1 MVLQEGIFKILHKKI
16 KKEETM
22 LIVGSLLL
30 IISFILFNYEKILSI
45 NSEIYNN
52 IQANIY
58 KEKNKNNSLTVNVD
72 VDYITDTNEEIKKPT
87 NNPDINYLAFLEIP
101 KINLNQG
108 LLPINSLYNNVNY
121 HVEILKISDLPDKI
135 NGNFILAAHSGTSSI
150 AYFRNLYKLKLDDL
164 ASIIYNNKKYTY
176 KIVNIYNQT
185 KKGSLNIYRDTNK
198 TTLTLI
204 TCTKDD
210 KTNQTVYILEL
221 IGVETY

>member
-1 MVLQEGIFKILHKKI
+1 MFMHKKI

-58 KEKNKNNSLTVNVD
+58 KEKNKNNSLTVNID

-150 AYFRNLYKLKLDDL
+150 AYFINLYKLKLDDL

>member
-1 MVLQEGIFKILHKKI
+1 MFMHKKI

-30 IISFILFNYEKILSI
+30 IIYFILFNYEKILSI

-58 KEKNKNNSLTVNVD
+58 KEKNKNNSLTVNID

>member
-1 MVLQEGIFKILHKKI
+1 MFMHKKI
-16 KKEETM
+16 KKKKTM

>member
-1 MVLQEGIFKILHKKI
+1 MFMHKKI

-58 KEKNKNNSLTVNVD
+58 KEKNKNNSLTVNID

-87 NNPDINYLAFLEIP
+87 NNLDINYLAFLEIP

>member
-1 MVLQEGIFKILHKKI
+1 MFMHKKI

-72 VDYITDTNEEIKKPT
+72 VDYITDTNEEIKKPI

>member
-1 MVLQEGIFKILHKKI
+1 MFMHKKI

-58 KEKNKNNSLTVNVD
+58 KEKNKNNSLTVNID

-121 HVEILKISDLPDKI
+121 HVEILKISNLPDKI

>member
-1 MVLQEGIFKILHKKI
+1 MFMHKKI

-30 IISFILFNYEKILSI
+30 IISFILFDYEKILSI

-58 KEKNKNNSLTVNVD
+58 KEKNKNNSLTVNID

>member
-1 MVLQEGIFKILHKKI
+1 MFMHKKI

-221 IGVETY
+221 ISVETY

>member
-1 MVLQEGIFKILHKKI
+1 MFMHKKI
-16 KKEETM
+16 KREETM